1 MTARTEP
8 SWIITV
14 KTPPGSSNRSSRAPI
29 NRCAVDDT
37 GRNSVRPW
45 RIPSSAAGITL
56 IIAPPGRGALR
67 RAGALARFL
76 RGSRRR
82 GGDRSGRGL
91 LLAAQHDRDR
101 GGDEPARIR
110 RRERADQ
117 HREGETFEDV
127 AAEEIEGEHRQEDGA
142 RRDHGARQR
151 LVDAVVDHLLERV

>member
-1 MTARTEP
+1 MTTKRRASGSEGRPFTTASSLARYSHLTARTEP

-101 GGDEPARIR
+101 GGD
-110 RRERADQ
+110 
-117 HREGETFEDV
+117 
-127 AAEEIEGEHRQEDGA
+127 
-142 RRDHGARQR
+142 
-151 LVDAVVDHLLERV
+151 